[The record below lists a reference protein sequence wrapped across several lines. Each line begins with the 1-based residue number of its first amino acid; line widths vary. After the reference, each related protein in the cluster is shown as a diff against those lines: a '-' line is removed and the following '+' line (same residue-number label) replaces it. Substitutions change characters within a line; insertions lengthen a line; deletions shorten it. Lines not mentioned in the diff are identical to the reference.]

1 MISMKISVI
10 FSTLVVFTVLV
21 SKNLTDPFTGVVK
34 SRTSPTENFMH
45 LYYILSYV
53 KEKEKIRKLVR
64 LNALLSKR

>member
-34 SRTSPTENFMH
+34 SRTSPTDKFYAFV
-45 LYYILSYV
+45 LYIIIRSI
-53 KEKEKIRKLVR
+53 KNEKNKKIK
-64 LNALLSKR
+64 K